1 MIEPVRDE
9 FYWAMMRVLMGN
21 GHSRTRARE
30 IYLELHGA
38 IHELLMAGELH
49 IQGLVTVSVKSSY
62 THTVNPATGD
72 MSALKKHSFR
82 AGARIRRTLRRD
94 LEDAIE

>member
-1 MIEPVRDE
+1 
-9 FYWAMMRVLMGN
+9 MMRVLMAN
-21 GHSRTRARE
+21 GHSRNRSRE
-30 IYLELHGA
+30 IYLELHNA
-38 IHELLMAGELH
+38 IHDLLIAGELH

-62 THTVNPATGD
+62 CHTVNPATGD
-72 MSALKKHSFR
+72 LSAGKKHSFR